1 MKWPD
6 AVPFEPGQATASRAI
21 HALAGAAGSAPR
33 PVVLAA
39 GPLAAGSGWAGQA
52 AIALARALAERGER
66 VTIADLSLDRPE
78 LHELLGVDNEEG
90 LSDVF
95 LFGISLAHITRTI
108 PEQSF
113 RLIPASPFTPDAR
126 EVLEHERW
134 SQLLAE
140 MASSQTRLLL
150 YLPMDVEGAEAFA
163 ASRDFDVVVLM
174 QKAEPGLV
182 RLAETGRVA
191 AVLVPNQHVPEMER
205 RSDADFERI
214 RIPKDSARDALI
226 ADLRARQR
234 AALMAP
240 TPAMAPLADSESS
253 ARVVK
258 RAGERPS
265 GPPAAPGPIF
275 RLPATHP
282 TGKSS
287 SGLVGRWLFVGILLG
302 IAGFAGWYWYDMYQG
317 GRAARVPGSV
327 LPVAVARRAASPVM
341 TETTGEALPFSVAI
355 ASYQALE
362 LAEAR
367 VTQLREEEPEIEFFV
382 GPWVAQGAL
391 SYRVMAGPVGDSASA
406 TALVDS
412 LVKKRI
418 KTITS
423 GWDVLTTPYAF
434 FLGEYASLEDARA
447 QQRTVALKAIP
458 SYIVEV
464 ASPGGSTHYKVYA
477 GAYAGHGDAEFMRP
491 ILEAAGLP
499 QNLVERTGSIHT

>member
-1 MKWPD
+1 VKWPD
-6 AVPFEPGQATASRAI
+6 AVPLEPGQATASRAI
-21 HALAGAAGSAPR
+21 EALARTSGQSLR
-33 PVVLAA
+33 PLVLAA
-39 GPLAAGSGWAGQA
+39 GPLAAASGWAGESA
-52 AIALARALAERGER
+52 VALARAFAARGER

-95 LFGISLAHITRTI
+95 LFGISLAHITRTV

-113 RLIPASPFTPDAR
+113 HLIPASPFTPDAR
-126 EVLEHERW
+126 EVLEHEGWR
-134 SQLLAE
+134 SLLGE

-150 YLPMDVEGAEAFA
+150 YLPMNVEGAEAFVA
-163 ASRDFDVVVLM
+163 GRDFDVVVLM

-191 AVLVPNQHVPEMER
+191 AVFVPHQHAPELER
-205 RSDADFERI
+205 RSDADFEKI

-240 TPAMAPLADSESS
+240 TPTMAPLPESEG
-253 ARVVK
+253 AVRVVK
-258 RAGERPS
+258 RGGER
-265 GPPAAPGPIF
+265 AAGTPGPIF

-287 SGLVGRWLFVGILLG
+287 SDWVSRWLFLGVLLG
-302 IAGFAGWYWYDMYQG
+302 IAGFAGWYWYDTY
-317 GRAARVPGSV
+317 GRETASRLPASV
-327 LPVAVARRAASPVM
+327 LPAAVTRRAASPVM
-341 TETTGEALPFSVAI
+341 AETKGEALPFSVAI
-355 ASYQALE
+355 ASYQAIE
-362 LAEAR
+362 QAEAR
-367 VTQLREEEPEIEFFV
+367 VTQLREEEPDIDFFV

-406 TALVDS
+406 TALVDA
-412 LVKKRI
+412 LVQKRI

-434 FLGEYASLEDARA
+434 FLGEYASLEDAKA
-447 QQRTVALKAIP
+447 QQRTAALKAIP

-464 ASPGGSTHYKVYA
+464 ASPDGSTHHKVYA

-491 ILEAAGLP
+491 ILKAAGLP

>member
-6 AVPFEPGQATASRAI
+6 AVPFEPGEATASRAI
-21 HALAGAAGSAPR
+21 QALAATPGAPLR

-39 GPLAAGSGWAGQA
+39 GPLAARSGWAGQA
-52 AIALARALAERGER
+52 AVALAQAFAGRGER
-66 VTIADLSLDRPE
+66 VIIADLSLDRPE
-78 LHELLGVDNEEG
+78 LHELVGIDNEEG

-95 LFGISLAHITRTI
+95 LFGISLAHITRTV
-108 PEQSF
+108 PDQSF

-134 SQLLAE
+134 SQLLAD

-163 ASRDFDVVVLM
+163 TREFDIVVLM

-191 AVLVPNQHVPEMER
+191 AVLVPNQHAPASER

-240 TPAMAPLADSESS
+240 TPAMAPLPDAEG
-253 ARVVK
+253 AVRVVK
-258 RAGERPS
+258 RAGERAT
-265 GPPAAPGPIF
+265 GTPGPIF

-287 SGLVGRWLFVGILLG
+287 SGWLSRWLFLGVLLG
-302 IAGFAGWYWYDMYQG
+302 IAGFAGWYWYQTFRG
-317 GRAARVPGSV
+317 EPAARAPAGLRAVAAAPRAARPA
-327 LPVAVARRAASPVM
+327 LA
-341 TETTGEALPFSVAI
+341 ETAGEALPFSVAI

-367 VTQLREEEPEIEFFV
+367 VVQLRQEEPEISFFV
-382 GPWVAQGAL
+382 GPWVAQGVL

-406 TALVDS
+406 TALVDA
-412 LVKKRI
+412 LVEKRI

-434 FLGEYASLEDARA
+434 FLGEYASLEDAKA
-447 QQRTVALKAIP
+447 QQRTAALKAIP

-464 ASPGGSTHYKVYA
+464 ASPDGSTHHKVYA

-491 ILEAAGLP
+491 ILKAAGLP
-499 QNLVERTGSIHT
+499 ENLVERTGSIHT